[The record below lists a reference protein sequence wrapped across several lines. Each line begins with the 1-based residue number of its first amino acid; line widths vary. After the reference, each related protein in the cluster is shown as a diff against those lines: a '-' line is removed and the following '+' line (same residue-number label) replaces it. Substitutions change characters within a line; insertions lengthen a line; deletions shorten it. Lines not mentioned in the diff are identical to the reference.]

1 MMESDVESEDEFL
14 DGEMSLEEIDAAYR
28 LALETAESAEA
39 LLSQSIDKNAGS
51 DLNESLSVDPL
62 EGSQDDSSVGEET
75 PIQRGFTNSDLAE
88 DERPLIIESEERLTL
103 SQVIEGLLFVGG
115 NPLPAK
121 KIVDVLGGATDHEQI
136 DELIEQINQHY
147 AKENRPYV
155 IQLIEGG
162 YTMVLDTE
170 YEPVRRRVYGQGP
183 KDVKLSQEALEV
195 LAFVAYKQ
203 PINREDVD
211 EIGKK
216 NAGGLLR
223 QLLRRQLIALER
235 NEDSNDESY
244 RTTKRFLDL
253 FGLGSVDDLPQAIDF
268 EFK

>member
-1 MMESDVESEDEFL
+1 MESDVECDDEFL
-14 DGEMSLEEIDAAYR
+14 DGEMSLEEIEAAYR

-39 LLSQSIDKNAGS
+39 LMSQSIDENAKT
-51 DLNESLSVDPL
+51 DLIENSQDVSVVEEKTSIQNEFTISEDAEDDLPLANES
-62 EGSQDDSSVGEET
+62 E
-75 PIQRGFTNSDLAE
+75 N
-88 DERPLIIESEERLTL
+88 RLTL

-115 NPLPAK
+115 SPLPAK
-121 KIVDVLGGATDHEQI
+121 KIVDVLGGTTNHEQI
-136 DELIEQINQHY
+136 DDLIEQINQLY
-147 AKENRPYV
+147 AKQNRPYV

-162 YTMVLDTE
+162 YTMALDTA

-195 LAFVAYKQ
+195 LAFIAYKQ

-216 NAGGLLR
+216 NVGGLLR

-235 NEDSNDESY
+235 NEDSDDKSY

-268 EFK
+268 DFK